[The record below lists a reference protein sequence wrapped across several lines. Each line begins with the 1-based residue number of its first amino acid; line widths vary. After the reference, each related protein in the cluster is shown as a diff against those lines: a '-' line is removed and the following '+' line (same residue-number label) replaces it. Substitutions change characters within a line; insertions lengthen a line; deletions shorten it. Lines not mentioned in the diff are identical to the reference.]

1 MEGKLNSA
9 KKAYQNAKTELN
21 KLTQNGEQLQTVI
34 AHCEKYFELKAKS
47 ELTAAEQLK
56 LKIFSQ
62 TVERIHVSDESA
74 IERVRTL
81 KSNVDKKA
89 ETLAAEFHDLEERY
103 TTYSEIV
110 KTYYEISQGDYISK
124 LVEQERQ
131 RQEKEKAK
139 DHKRSL

>member
-1 MEGKLNSA
+1 MNSA
-9 KKAYQNAKTELN
+9 KEAYQNAKTELN

-34 AHCEKYFELKAKS
+34 VHCEKYFELKAKS

-62 TVERIHVSDESA
+62 TVERIHVSDESD

-89 ETLAAEFHDLEERY
+89 ETLASEFHDLEERY

-110 KTYYEISQGDYISK
+110 KTYYEISQGDYISE

-131 RQEKEKAK
+131 RQEKEKEK
-139 DHKRSL
+139 NHKRSL